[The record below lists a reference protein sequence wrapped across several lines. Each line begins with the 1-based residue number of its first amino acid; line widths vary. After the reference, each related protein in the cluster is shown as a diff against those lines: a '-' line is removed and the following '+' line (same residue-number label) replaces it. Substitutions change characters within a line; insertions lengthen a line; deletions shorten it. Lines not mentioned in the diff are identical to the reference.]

1 MSSVSLLNP
10 ICRGLVG
17 YVSYLA
23 TCDLSTV
30 YSEYLLYAPMARI
43 AKSQGYDVSCEVPV
57 GTKTNRRGD
66 HQRIDFKFTE
76 KTKKKHSIALEV
88 KWWKTKS
95 SRDVTKD
102 VQKLKA
108 SNSNDRFLLVFGPGK
123 ILAAQHANS
132 DGKDLSWGGEVVR
145 WEAGKTDYAAR
156 WIKV

>member
-1 MSSVSLLNP
+1 
-10 ICRGLVG
+10 
-17 YVSYLA
+17 
-23 TCDLSTV
+23 
-30 YSEYLLYAPMARI
+30 
-43 AKSQGYDVSCEVPV
+43 
-57 GTKTNRRGD
+57 
-66 HQRIDFKFTE
+66 
-76 KTKKKHSIALEV
+76 
-88 KWWKTKS
+88 
-95 SRDVTKD
+95 VTKD